1 MHKIRRGSF
10 ILFLLFFIAFPLAL
24 LKNVQATQRV
34 VAFGDSI
41 TAGWPYQTWNGDGC
55 TNCGAYEP
63 ILQNYFNWT
72 YQDKIVLNYGVPGE
86 LAGDGYNR
94 IDRVMSVARPQYVL
108 LMEGTNDLTFFV
120 DPYTVAYT
128 IYNMASRIYLWGAI
142 PIVAT
147 ITPDTRG
154 GADWKNVGFT
164 NELIK
169 YYAGIDPTI
178 CLSDQS
184 AAILPYWNYGYNYDG
199 LHPNWWGYYIM
210 ALTWFSDLTTLKQ
223 CYYQ

>member
-1 MHKIRRGSF
+1 MMF
-10 ILFLLFFIAFPLAL
+10 LFFFAAFSLTLPR
-24 LKNVQATQRV
+24 NVYATQTV

-55 TNCGAYEP
+55 YNCGAYEP

-86 LAGDGYNR
+86 LTGDGYNR
-94 IDRVMSVARPQYVL
+94 IDQVMSASNPQYVL

-120 DPYTVAYT
+120 DPYTVSY
-128 IYNMASRIYLWGAI
+128 MIYLMAARVYSWGAI

-154 GADWKNVGFT
+154 GVDWKNVGFT

-169 YYAGIDPTI
+169 YFVSIDPMV

-184 AAILPYWNYGYNYDG
+184 SAILPYWDYGYNYDG

-210 ALTWFSDLTTLKQ
+210 AQTWYVDLTTLKQ
-223 CYYQ
+223 CYYR